1 MEIKDILYDILEEI
15 GKPKITISL
24 QKDIVSSKIL
34 IDEILSKAIPR
45 IKSEY
50 INSNH
55 LERNLKELKYSFKQ
69 DLSRFCESLL
79 HFLLTIA
86 TVPSSRKIL
95 LEKQE
100 LDIVIPEVKI
110 LKKYPEKSII
120 IKFLNDDDSLSFDLI
135 DGISILQPYK
145 KNLWIVSPT
154 DMDCHYKN
162 YILYEKEEFEKYL
175 TESNTYVPNFYVQ
188 ENEENY
194 TSKNNESIVN
204 TYPFNNILIDIE
216 KFLKDSKNKSFRFV
230 HI

>member
-1 MEIKDILYDILEEI
+1 VEIKDILYDILEEI

-45 IKSEY
+45 IKTKY
-50 INSNH
+50 NNSNY

-69 DLSRFCESLL
+69 DLSRLCESLL
-79 HFLLTIA
+79 HFLLTTA

-100 LDIVIPEVKI
+100 LDIVIPEVRI

-120 IKFLNDDDSLSFDLI
+120 VKFLNDDDSLSFDLI
-135 DGISILQPYK
+135 DSISILQPYK

-154 DMDCHYKN
+154 DIACHYKN
-162 YILYEKEEFEKYL
+162 YILYETKEFEKYL
-175 TESNTYVPNFYVQ
+175 TKSNTYVPNFYVQ
-188 ENEENY
+188 DNEENY
-194 TSKNNESIVN
+194 TSKNNEPIVN
-204 TYPFNNILIDIE
+204 TYPFNNILLDIE